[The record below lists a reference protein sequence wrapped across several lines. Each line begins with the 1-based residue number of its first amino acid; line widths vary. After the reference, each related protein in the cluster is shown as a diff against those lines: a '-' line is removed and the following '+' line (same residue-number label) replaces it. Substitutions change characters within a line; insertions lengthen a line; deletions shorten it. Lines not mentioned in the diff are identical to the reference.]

1 MKLSQLI
8 DERVHSALQKLST
21 EPLPLRTAFK
31 LKGIIKVVKEEFSKY
46 EDVRKEALQ
55 RHGQK
60 NEDGSLKVNDQGN
73 VQFSAEGIQ
82 AFANEVGEL
91 TTLEVQVP
99 TLTLAEL
106 GDKITLT
113 AEDLESLDGIVVE

>member
-8 DERVHSALQKLST
+8 DERLHAALQKLST
-21 EPLPLRTAFK
+21 EPLPLKTAFK
-31 LKGIIKVVKEEFSKY
+31 LKGTIKVVKEEFGKY

-60 NEDGSLKVNDQGN
+60 NEDGSLKINDQGN

-91 TTLEVQVP
+91 TGLDVQVP

-106 GDKITLT
+106 GDKVTLS
-113 AEDLESLDGIVVE
+113 ASELESLDGIIIE